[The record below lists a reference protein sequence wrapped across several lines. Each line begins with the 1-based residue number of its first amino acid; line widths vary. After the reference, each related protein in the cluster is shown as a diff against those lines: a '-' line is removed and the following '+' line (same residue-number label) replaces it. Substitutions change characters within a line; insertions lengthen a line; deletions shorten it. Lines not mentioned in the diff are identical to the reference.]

1 MESNVAAEHLQV
13 IRTLME
19 RAALYR
25 RALAPVSLATG
36 LIGAAAAAVGLV
48 ARVDSP
54 RGFAAYW
61 MAVGMGTLLVALLLV
76 RRQALR
82 DAEPF
87 WSPPTRRVA
96 RAFLPAM
103 FVGFMVGVLVGLRP
117 PSGGLPWWVLP
128 VSWMLLYG
136 CALHAAGFFM
146 VRGIKLFG
154 WVFVLAGCV
163 LLAVGLPEG
172 SAQQAHL
179 AMGAAFG
186 GLHLAYG
193 VYLWFTERRRMQA

>member
-1 MESNVAAEHLQV
+1 MESNQAAEHLQV

-25 RALAPVSLATG
+25 RALAPISLATG
-36 LIGAAAAAVGLV
+36 LMGAAAAAVGLLG
-48 ARVDSP
+48 RVDSP
-54 RGFAAYW
+54 RAFALYW
-61 MAVGMGTLLVALLLV
+61 MVVGLVTLAVALLLI

-96 RAFLPAM
+96 RAFFPAM
-103 FVGFMVGVLVGLRP
+103 FVGLVVGVFLGLGP
-117 PSGGLPWWVLP
+117 LANSMPWWALP

-154 WVFVLAGCV
+154 WVFVLAGCA
-163 LLAVGLPEG
+163 LLAARLPDG
-172 SAQQAHL
+172 SARQAHL

-193 VYLWFTERRRMQA
+193 LYLCFTERRRMQA